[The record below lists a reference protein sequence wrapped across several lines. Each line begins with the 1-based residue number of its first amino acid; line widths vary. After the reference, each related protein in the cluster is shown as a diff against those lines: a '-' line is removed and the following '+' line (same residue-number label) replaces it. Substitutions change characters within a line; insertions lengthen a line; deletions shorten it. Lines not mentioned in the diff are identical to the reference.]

1 MKHLSSIILSLILL
15 GLWGCSD
22 NGSPVTNDCTE
33 ELDCANVCG
42 GTATLDAC
50 SVCGGDGSTC
60 NISFDNT
67 VQPIFTASCTGCHG
81 TSGGLTLTSYITL
94 MQGDAVISG
103 NGSASL
109 LIQKLRGTAGDQMPL
124 SGCCLEE
131 TLIQLI
137 ETWIDEGANNN

>member
-1 MKHLSSIILSLILL
+1 
-15 GLWGCSD
+15 
-22 NGSPVTNDCTE
+22 
-33 ELDCANVCG
+33 
-42 GTATLDAC
+42 
-50 SVCGGDGSTC
+50 
-60 NISFDNT
+60 
-67 VQPIFTASCTGCHG
+67 
-81 TSGGLTLTSYITL
+81 

-109 LIQKLRGTAGDQMPL
+109 LIQKLRGTATAGDQMPL